1 MASVPNATSEHDEV
15 GIENRVPASSCDRN
29 EAQHRAVDAMQNLG
43 PAMDD
48 YTQPGLEMSEEKCGS
63 VSSSDGSSWVSLPQ
77 LHGPIVGSIE
87 SSDSDTETPAN
98 LGQAWEMLGED
109 DTSTGTT
116 NFIEGQSDWVFET
129 TEELEALFD
138 LGTKRR
144 QLEDRMEDSTITTHA
159 SDLTILTTHNSVKLA
174 PRAGGPRS
182 LLQHAGAPF
191 AVGDV
196 ILADVE
202 DLPLQRAFVML
213 ADDPWYTIRLE
224 CGRTARVDA
233 SQGELKARY
242 PVGMFAPDQD
252 DPFKEL
258 RDIYK
263 PHLGSYG
270 VQLDS
275 QKISLERIREE
286 KSFAKAVKSDDA
298 EVPVYLW
305 NERIQDPS
313 ITTEQRD
320 RALEIFRRFGYRWF
334 MRGLRRDC
342 SAFIESKHGSDWMTK
357 PRAINAK
364 LTSLGRDLKA
374 MRNMLWHATHTNW
387 FEYKAGSR
395 LVHFRF
401 PIKYRRVAR
410 DGVKCFFE
418 TPGPAT
424 RDSQP
429 TIPDADRRGKVRSKL
444 KKVLG
449 RRYMLTTGLNI
460 KSLIKF
466 FDVEKGDSDIRIV
479 YDATANKLN
488 SCVWVPSFWLPT
500 VESLVRVLN
509 ENSWMTDRD
518 VGDMFLNFQLDEAVK
533 PFTGVDLTSIYE
545 PGEPVDPKWAYWD
558 RNLMGFAASPHNSI
572 LMALVVEEVIRGNRH
587 DNRIAADGKEMNP
600 FQWDKI
606 KLNMPGSTN
615 YDPTQTWICKMRKD
629 LMMACDM
636 LTFVDDERVA
646 GPTRELTWQA
656 SHRIAAIQAYLGI
669 QDAARK
675 VRPCSQTPGAW
686 AGAVVH
692 IFQQLGVCTLTSE
705 EKWGKLKKLLKK
717 WLDLLEAGETD
728 LAHKELLSDR
738 GFMVY
743 VTRTYPAMI
752 PYLKGFHLTIEMW
765 RGGRDAEGWKLKDD
779 QSVVSSKSIG
789 SLDVTRSGAHG
800 VDLDRS
806 ATYAPNECED
816 EDEAAMD
823 HRLCAKIGEERVY
836 APTSGVTQAVP
847 RLLEDIR
854 ALSKLAD
861 FELPPLRV
869 VRPSMV
875 VSVFYGFGDASGK
888 EFGSTISD
896 NYNCQG
902 GLSDEVE
909 DEAGL
914 RYRVGVWTADE
925 RAESSNYKEL
935 CNLVEST
942 ELEAKRGRLRNCEF
956 FLFTDNSTAESAFYR
971 GTSSSKMLH
980 SLVLR
985 LRILE
990 MKYGLLIHIIHVS
1003 GTRMIAQG
1011 TDGASRGSLM
1021 EGVLAG
1027 KDMLSFV
1034 DLAKTALERHPPLLA
1049 WIRSWTGMENLE
1061 PLTPEGWFEEGHGI
1075 TGGEL
1080 DSHKVW
1086 IPKHCPGNKLFLWAP
1101 QPAVAD
1107 AVLEELLKSR
1117 HKRPDLFHVIV
1128 IPRLMTPRWRRL
1140 FNKACDFSFVV
1151 PANVSFWPAAMF
1163 EPIWVGIILPFTHH
1177 RPWSFKRA
1185 PLLVE
1190 LGRDLRRMW
1199 PEREGDARDLLRKL
1213 LLLPRKIRGLSQRQ
1227 ACGVLHV
1234 PWTESVPNGNSD
1246 R

>member
-1 MASVPNATSEHDEV
+1 
-15 GIENRVPASSCDRN
+15 
-29 EAQHRAVDAMQNLG
+29 
-43 PAMDD
+43 
-48 YTQPGLEMSEEKCGS
+48 
-63 VSSSDGSSWVSLPQ
+63 
-77 LHGPIVGSIE
+77 
-87 SSDSDTETPAN
+87 
-98 LGQAWEMLGED
+98 
-109 DTSTGTT
+109 
-116 NFIEGQSDWVFET
+116 
-129 TEELEALFD
+129 
-138 LGTKRR
+138 
-144 QLEDRMEDSTITTHA
+144 
-159 SDLTILTTHNSVKLA
+159 
-174 PRAGGPRS
+174 
-182 LLQHAGAPF
+182 
-191 AVGDV
+191 
-196 ILADVE
+196 
-202 DLPLQRAFVML
+202 
-213 ADDPWYTIRLE
+213 
-224 CGRTARVDA
+224 
-233 SQGELKARY
+233 
-242 PVGMFAPDQD
+242 
-252 DPFKEL
+252 
-258 RDIYK
+258 
-263 PHLGSYG
+263 
-270 VQLDS
+270 
-275 QKISLERIREE
+275 
-286 KSFAKAVKSDDA
+286 
-298 EVPVYLW
+298 
-305 NERIQDPS
+305 
-313 ITTEQRD
+313 
-320 RALEIFRRFGYRWF
+320 
-334 MRGLRRDC
+334 
-342 SAFIESKHGSDWMTK
+342 
-357 PRAINAK
+357 
-364 LTSLGRDLKA
+364 
-374 MRNMLWHATHTNW
+374 
-387 FEYKAGSR
+387 
-395 LVHFRF
+395 
-401 PIKYRRVAR
+401 
-410 DGVKCFFE
+410 
-418 TPGPAT
+418 
-424 RDSQP
+424 
-429 TIPDADRRGKVRSKL
+429 
-444 KKVLG
+444 
-449 RRYMLTTGLNI
+449 
-460 KSLIKF
+460 
-466 FDVEKGDSDIRIV
+466 
-479 YDATANKLN
+479 
-488 SCVWVPSFWLPT
+488 
-500 VESLVRVLN
+500 
-509 ENSWMTDRD
+509 
-518 VGDMFLNFQLDEAVK
+518 
-533 PFTGVDLTSIYE
+533 
-545 PGEPVDPKWAYWD
+545 
-558 RNLMGFAASPHNSI
+558 
-572 LMALVVEEVIRGNRH
+572 
-587 DNRIAADGKEMNP
+587 
-600 FQWDKI
+600 
-606 KLNMPGSTN
+606 
-615 YDPTQTWICKMRKD
+615 
-629 LMMACDM
+629 
-636 LTFVDDERVA
+636 
-646 GPTRELTWQA
+646 
-656 SHRIAAIQAYLGI
+656 
-669 QDAARK
+669 
-675 VRPCSQTPGAW
+675 
-686 AGAVVH
+686 
-692 IFQQLGVCTLTSE
+692 
-705 EKWGKLKKLLKK
+705 
-717 WLDLLEAGETD
+717 
-728 LAHKELLSDR
+728 
-738 GFMVY
+738 
-743 VTRTYPAMI
+743 
-752 PYLKGFHLTIEMW
+752 
-765 RGGRDAEGWKLKDD
+765 
-779 QSVVSSKSIG
+779 
-789 SLDVTRSGAHG
+789 
-800 VDLDRS
+800 
-806 ATYAPNECED
+806 
-816 EDEAAMD
+816 
-823 HRLCAKIGEERVY
+823 
-836 APTSGVTQAVP
+836 
-847 RLLEDIR
+847 
-854 ALSKLAD
+854 
-861 FELPPLRV
+861 
-869 VRPSMV
+869 MV